1 MLSSG
6 LTSASAASSAVA
18 SDCARGFGP
27 EAGTTAVTVTA
38 ATALT
43 LFSFVGCESLA
54 RMEDEAAGDDPHH
67 GP

>member
-1 MLSSG
+1 M
-6 LTSASAASSAVA
+6 A
-18 SDCARGFGP
+18 SDCARGLGP
-27 EAGTTAVTVTA
+27 EAGTTPVTVTA

-43 LFSFVGCESLA
+43 LFSFVGCENLA